1 MAGATSPRQGTLD
14 IDYSVPL
21 SLGRTGSRMMAV
33 EARPSFFQAW
43 VNDIVAV
50 GYEATDSAFVCCC
63 ERENKLLKIARHGI
77 SNRFHFLLSSNLIRP
92 DRLACLKAFKG
103 CLYRK

>member
-1 MAGATSPRQGTLD
+1 MAGATSPRQGTSDKEDSL
-14 IDYSVPL
+14 PL

-50 GYEATDSAFVCCC
+50 GYEATDSASLCCC
-63 ERENKLLKIARHGI
+63 ETENKLLKIARHEFQI
-77 SNRFHFLLSSNLIRP
+77 DFIFCCHQT
-92 DRLACLKAFKG
+92 
-103 CLYRK
+103 